1 MKKKGPSA
9 SHDWRLLV
17 LAVQDQCRWL
27 RQYVDSSPRTLE
39 RLARGS
45 EIYPPWH
52 GQSWLCR
59 WAPGCAAQKAG
70 FAGIGAALSQAW
82 AHWNIPGFSVQG
94 HLGRWLPNQTG
105 VHLPEVLPGARRGP
119 QGRHEFS
126 FAPGSGKY
134 RRACA
139 TCIGF
144 TCNRCLFVCLFVKV
158 PLFTLWTLSIFLVIH
173 ACIHI
178 SFCHTMV
185 VVPIFGHATAPAPA
199 GAYDCIRHLHIR
211 QNYTTVWVTTDGRV
225 VDAPQTLHA
234 RSWAFRAWSLC
245 EDLVDSWRLR
255 SHSSRSQHV
264 PEEEETRYAQEVCQV
279 EEDAFGSRRRRCV
292 CIPSRGQWMLSCRKI
307 AQRNFF
313 LVWWPKPV
321 QCRSWMPVAK
331 RKKHFAWLRPIRV
344 ADASVR
350 APMGTSAHV
359 TTRWLHLKST
369 SVSSMTPSKRQ
380 LSMQCLIGRNP
391 KLISPF
397 SSPKQSPRASK
408 SSRSKA
414 IGFWMNV
421 VGCVASAEFQ

>member
-1 MKKKGPSA
+1 MFPGWGPGIGDTSSGATAQPNALRLNLNSDAVSRPSEKECTCYSTMFWCHQTYIHIFIYWCIYSYIVFTHVKIYTFTLSRWQDEEKGPSA

-144 TCNRCLFVCLFVKV
+144 TCNRCLFVCLLKCLCL
-158 PLFTLWTLSIFLVIH
+158 LFE
-173 ACIHI
+173 
-178 SFCHTMV
+178 
-185 VVPIFGHATAPAPA
+185 
-199 GAYDCIRHLHIR
+199 
-211 QNYTTVWVTTDGRV
+211 
-225 VDAPQTLHA
+225 
-234 RSWAFRAWSLC
+234 LC
-245 EDLVDSWRLR
+245 R
-255 SHSSRSQHV
+255 
-264 PEEEETRYAQEVCQV
+264 
-279 EEDAFGSRRRRCV
+279 
-292 CIPSRGQWMLSCRKI
+292 
-307 AQRNFF
+307 FF
-313 LVWWPKPV
+313 
-321 QCRSWMPVAK
+321 
-331 RKKHFAWLRPIRV
+331 
-344 ADASVR
+344 
-350 APMGTSAHV
+350 
-359 TTRWLHLKST
+359 
-369 SVSSMTPSKRQ
+369 
-380 LSMQCLIGRNP
+380 
-391 KLISPF
+391 
-397 SSPKQSPRASK
+397 
-408 SSRSKA
+408 
-414 IGFWMNV
+414 
-421 VGCVASAEFQ
+421 

>member
-1 MKKKGPSA
+1 M
-9 SHDWRLLV
+9 
-17 LAVQDQCRWL
+17 AVVRRVNAKTFAQAG
-27 RQYVDSSPRTLE
+27 T
-39 RLARGS
+39 
-45 EIYPPWH
+45 
-52 GQSWLCR
+52 
-59 WAPGCAAQKAG
+59 AAEAFKLMEA
-70 FAGIGAALSQAW
+70 
-82 AHWNIPGFSVQG
+82 N
-94 HLGRWLPNQTG
+94 
-105 VHLPEVLPGARRGP
+105 
-119 QGRHEFS
+119 
-126 FAPGSGKY
+126 
-134 RRACA
+134 
-139 TCIGF
+139 
-144 TCNRCLFVCLFVKV
+144 KV
-158 PLFTLWTLSIFLVIH
+158 PLEERPPAWQIKNFRPSKGRVQEREV
-173 ACIHI
+173 ADCIHSLQEFLRSPPENI
-178 SFCHTMV
+178 FV
-185 VVPIFGHATAPAPA
+185 WEQPICGADKIQIGFSSKLAMDTIMSYHGRGPNFWPRYCASPCRCLWLHSPLAHSAELHNSLGHDRWPGGGCA
-199 GAYDCIRHLHIR
+199 
-211 QNYTTVWVTTDGRV
+211 
-225 VDAPQTLHA
+225 QTLHA

-245 EDLVDSWRLR
+245 EDLVDSWRFC

-264 PEEEETRYAQEVCQV
+264 PEEEDPLRPRGLPSWRGCFRLQKAKV
-279 EEDAFGSRRRRCV
+279 RL
-292 CIPSRGQWMLSCRKI
+292 IPSRGQWMLSCRKI

-331 RKKHFAWLRPIRV
+331 RKKHFAWLRPIRA

-421 VGCVASAEFQ
+421 VGCVTFFHALPFRCLGTQQDISIRSRTCQGLGCIQDTIL